1 MTPEEMT
8 KNLRFI
14 PISEDFDDFDDND
27 DLQITDFIDR
37 DLDTVVLESGLGITS
52 DRDLDLVVFDTKEE
66 KIVAAA
72 WVSFCPSDENY
83 EFDIIVSKDY
93 QGIGLGKKL
102 TKDYIDKYDEY
113 KEIYED
119 ATMNLHVVNEKMNS
133 MLKKLG
139 FGVEQTLSIENWIM
153 KKTEENPSSKNT
165 SKLD

>member
-1 MTPEEMT
+1 MTSEDKLE
-8 KNLRFI
+8 NLSFI
-14 PISEDFDDFDDND
+14 AISEDFDDFDDHE
-27 DLQITDFIDR
+27 DLQIMNYVDR
-37 DLDTVVLESGLGITS
+37 DLDALVAESGLGITS

-72 WVSFCPSDENY
+72 WISFCPSDENY
-83 EFDIIVSKDY
+83 EFDVIVSKDY

-119 ATMNLHVVNEKMNS
+119 ATMNLHVVNEKMNY
-133 MLKKLG
+133 MLKSLG
-139 FGVEQTLSIENWIM
+139 FGIQQTLSIENWIM
-153 KKTEENPSSKNT
+153 KKTEETPLSKNT